1 MYDFL
6 YGYIKTKYG
15 NDAQL
20 CFNDMDSLLYD
31 AKCNNIYRD
40 MSLNANMFDFSEYL
54 ANHSLFNITNKKV
67 ETQLYTSWTIISSY
81 FMVFRFLLRWK
92 TRP

>member
-1 MYDFL
+1 MQDNLIFDRFTILNPWKLLMYDFL

-20 CFNDMDSLLYD
+20 CFNNMDSLLYD

-67 ETQLYTSWTIISSY
+67 EAQLYTS
-81 FMVFRFLLRWK
+81 
-92 TRP
+92 